1 MHGIKTEDYRS
12 PAPCI
17 KNENRDITAM
27 RNIFKSNGKAEQFYK
42 ENTLEETNGIGIVC
56 HIIQHL

>member
-1 MHGIKTEDYRS
+1 MVLKQKIIEPLLNRA

-27 RNIFKSNGKAEQFYK
+27 RNIFKSNGNVTKKAEQFYK
-42 ENTLEETNGIGIVC
+42 ENTLEDTMA
-56 HIIQHL
+56 